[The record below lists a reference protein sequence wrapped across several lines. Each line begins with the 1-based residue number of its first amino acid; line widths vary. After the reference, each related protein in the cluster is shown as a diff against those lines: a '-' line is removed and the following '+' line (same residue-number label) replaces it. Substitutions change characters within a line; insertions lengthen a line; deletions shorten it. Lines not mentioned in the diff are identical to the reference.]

1 MRRAWIPAVVAVWAA
16 FAAPAAM
23 AQEPS
28 GLPSGRTDYRT
39 LADYEGDMLALAREH
54 PNLVRRFRL
63 PHASSEG
70 RAVGGIEI
78 TRDVG
83 RPDGKPVLLIV
94 GMHHGNERPSGE
106 ATMEF
111 GFDLAE
117 NPRHDP
123 KVARLLGRVRVIL
136 VPVVNV
142 DGFVRNTRRTATN
155 VDMNRTTASAG
166 ASRRRSR
173 APGRSRSPR
182 RRTCET

>member
-1 MRRAWIPAVVAVWAA
+1 MQKPVDHSSARSQSTR
-16 FAAPAAM
+16 
-23 AQEPS
+23 
-28 GLPSGRTDYRT
+28 YRT

-106 ATMEF
+106 ATSM
-111 GFDLAE
+111 GSS
-117 NPRHDP
+117 
-123 KVARLLGRVRVIL
+123 
-136 VPVVNV
+136 
-142 DGFVRNTRRTATN
+142 ATP
-155 VDMNRTTASAG
+155 G
-166 ASRRRSR
+166 A
-173 APGRSRSPR
+173 R
-182 RRTCET
+182 RRTWT